1 MNYKEKFKH
10 ITTVVFDVDGV
21 ITNGTVLL
29 IPGAQPVRNMHSKDG
44 YALQLALR
52 NGIRIA
58 IITGGNSEDVRER
71 LAETGIKDI
80 YMSASKKMDAYEDLK
95 MCYDL
100 TDQEILYMGDDLPDY
115 DVMKAVGLSCAP
127 QDAAPEIKAISDYVS
142 PINGGE
148 GCVRDVLEQLLKIH
162 NKWGRPE
169 DRTW

>member
-21 ITNGTVLL
+21 LTNGTVLL
-29 IPGAQPVRNMHSKDG
+29 IPGAQAVRNMHSKDG
-44 YALQLALR
+44 YALQLAVR
-52 NGIRIA
+52 NGIRVA

-71 LAETGIKDI
+71 LAEMGIKDI
-80 YMSASKKMDAYEDLK
+80 YLSASNKMDAYEDLK

-100 TDQEILYMGDDLPDY
+100 TDHEILYMGDDLPDY

-127 QDAAPEIKAISDYVS
+127 QDAAPEIKSISDYVS
-142 PINGGE
+142 PVNGGE
-148 GCVRDVLEQLLKIH
+148 GCVRDVLEQLLKTH
-162 NKWGRPE
+162 DKWGRLE

>member
-21 ITNGTVLL
+21 LTNGTVLL
-29 IPGAQPVRNMHSKDG
+29 IPGAQAVRNMHSKDG
-44 YALQLALR
+44 YALQLAVR
-52 NGIRIA
+52 NGIRVA

-71 LAETGIKDI
+71 LAELGIKDI
-80 YMSASKKMDAYEDLK
+80 YLSASNKMDAYEDLK

-100 TDQEILYMGDDLPDY
+100 TDHEILYMGDDLPDY

-127 QDAAPEIKAISDYVS
+127 QDAAPEIKSISDYVS
-142 PINGGE
+142 PVNGGE
-148 GCVRDVLEQLLKIH
+148 GCVRDVLEQLLKTH
-162 NKWGRPE
+162 DKWGRLE

>member
-10 ITTVVFDVDGV
+10 ITTVIFDVDGV
-21 ITNGTVLL
+21 LTNGTVLL
-29 IPGAQPVRNMHSKDG
+29 IPGAQAVRNMHSKDG
-44 YALQLALR
+44 YALQLAVR

-71 LAETGIKDI
+71 LAEMGINDI
-80 YMSASKKMDAYEDLK
+80 YMRASTKMDAYEDLK

-100 TDQEILYMGDDLPDY
+100 TDHEILYMGDDLPDY

-127 QDAAPEIKAISDYVS
+127 QDAAPEIKSISDYVS
-142 PINGGE
+142 PVNGGE
-148 GCVRDVLEQLLKIH
+148 GCVRDVLEQLLKTH
-162 NKWGRPE
+162 DKWGRPE

>member
-21 ITNGTVLL
+21 ITNGSVLL

-44 YALQLALR
+44 YALQLAVR

-58 IITGGNSEDVRER
+58 IITGGNSEDVRDR

-80 YMSASKKMDAYEDLK
+80 YMSASNKMDAYEDLK

-100 TDQEILYMGDDLPDY
+100 TDP
-115 DVMKAVGLSCAP
+115 
-127 QDAAPEIKAISDYVS
+127 
-142 PINGGE
+142 
-148 GCVRDVLEQLLKIH
+148 
-162 NKWGRPE
+162 
-169 DRTW
+169 